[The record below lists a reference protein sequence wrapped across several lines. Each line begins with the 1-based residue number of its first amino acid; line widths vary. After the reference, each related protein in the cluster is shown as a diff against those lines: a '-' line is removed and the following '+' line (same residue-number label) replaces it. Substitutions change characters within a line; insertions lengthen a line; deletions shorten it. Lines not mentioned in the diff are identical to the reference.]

1 MVLGTFGCAMK
12 AISSLLLRNHGE
24 KGFGPG
30 SGSGPGPGPGPRAL
44 VGTRVPLGNA

>member
-1 MVLGTFGCAMK
+1 MK

-30 SGSGPGPGPGPRAL
+30 PGPGPGPRAL
-44 VGTRVPLGNA
+44 VGTRVPLGNELK

>member
-1 MVLGTFGCAMK
+1 MK

-24 KGFGPG
+24 KGFG
-30 SGSGPGPGPGPRAL
+30 SGPGPGPGPGPRAL